1 MAELAD
7 EWASEGRTN
16 VWGNGARGRR
26 DAERGR
32 GGRRPARRAAERRA
46 RDDVHRLAGPA
57 ADDPEHVQDRRR
69 ADAGGAACGSPVARG
84 ARAVDLRRPLGRDGR
99 PPDRLRAAR
108 IGLGPG
114 GPRPRARGAG
124 RNAPDSGAVRA
135 LLRRVPDLARAEHD
149 RAALR
154 RRPARARARGAR
166 AGSSRS
172 GALAGAAVHPRH
184 GAEPGRLLPGARDG
198 EPLLRPRAGRGRGRD
213 GAPRRAHRAPLP
225 ASSTT
230 PGTPRPS
237 ACSW

>member
-1 MAELAD
+1 MGEPGAAQRL
-7 EWASEGRTN
+7 GHR
-16 VWGNGARGRR
+16 ARGGR

-32 GGRRPARRAAERRA
+32 GGRRPARCAAERCA
-46 RDDVHRLAGPA
+46 GDDVHRLPGPA

-69 ADAGGAACGSPVARG
+69 ADAGGAARGRPVARG
-84 ARAVDLRRPLGRDGR
+84 AGAVDLRRPLGRDGR

-108 IGLGPG
+108 IGLGSG
-114 GPRPRARGAG
+114 GPRPRARRAG
-124 RNAPDSGAVRA
+124 RDAPDAGAVRA

-154 RRPARARARGAR
+154 RRPARAGTRGAR
-166 AGSSRS
+166 AGSSRP

-198 EPLLRPRAGRGRGRD
+198 EPLLRPRAGRRRGRD
-213 GAPRRAHRAPLP
+213 GAPRRAHRSPLP
-225 ASSTT
+225 HRRLHR
-230 PGTPRPS
+230 GTRRPS